1 MLRRIALALVLVS
14 AAAKAQAAEIVCYPF
29 ATAMT
34 QLVAVA
40 EATKGEFAVLD
51 DERTAAFLAALNKAE
66 PGLHAKGD
74 GVIILATQQG
84 VMVAILDVMM
94 RNLCGVD
101 APTESLEAAVKAA
114 SGARA

>member
-1 MLRRIALALVLVS
+1 MRRIALAFALVS
-14 AAAKAQAAEIVCYPF
+14 VAAPAHASEIVCFPF
-29 ATAMT
+29 ATAMA
-34 QLVAVA
+34 QLMSA
-40 EATKGEFAVLD
+40 KQSKGGEFDILD